1 MAEGAGELPA
11 ALRVL
16 SALLLGVGLL
26 FMLRRMPW
34 EAFFVPG
41 RTQLFV
47 IATLC
52 LLLIWGLRAQTLEG
66 LALHFLGM
74 ATITLMFGWQ
84 LAILMVFLVV
94 AGLALLGA
102 LPLAAFPL
110 TVLLAGVLPVAV
122 TWGLLRATEAWLPR
136 HMFIYL
142 YVVAFLGGALTV
154 AATVL
159 ASAVI
164 YGLFTDLA
172 WGDIYRDYVRYLALL
187 VLPEAV
193 LNGMVVTGLV
203 MVRPEWLVTWS
214 DERYVHGR

>member
-1 MAEGAGELPA
+1 MVEGAGELPA

-16 SALLLGVGLL
+16 SALLLGAGLL
-26 FMLRRMPW
+26 LMLRRMPW

-52 LLLIWGLRAQTLEG
+52 LLLIWGLRAQSLEG

-102 LPLAAFPL
+102 LPLQAFPL

-122 TWGLLRATEAWLPR
+122 TWSLLRATEAWLPR

-142 YVVAFLGGALTV
+142 YGVAFLGGALTV

-159 ASAVI
+159 ASAAI